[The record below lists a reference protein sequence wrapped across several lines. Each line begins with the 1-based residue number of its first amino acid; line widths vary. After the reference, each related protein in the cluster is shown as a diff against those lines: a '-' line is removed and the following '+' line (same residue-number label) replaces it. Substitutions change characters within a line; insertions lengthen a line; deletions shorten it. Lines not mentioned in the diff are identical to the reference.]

1 MISDYVNNSTN
12 CIQDTYTFLHITSHY
27 FNFFSVFH
35 HTRAVR
41 RRHLPSLRDGSLLL
55 VKPKCRGPPVER
67 CPPEA
72 LLSSGGRLRH
82 RDCGRGGRG
91 AEEKRARVQE
101 QRQPH
106 SRGLLGVYSYQVKV
120 EVLSCSDKYHSDLTI
135 YCKTYF

>member
-1 MISDYVNNSTN
+1 MLTTQPTVFRTP
-12 CIQDTYTFLHITSHY
+12 TLFFTLFHIY
-27 FNFFSVFH
+27 LIFSVFH
-35 HTRAVR
+35 YTRAVR
-41 RRHLPSLRDGSLLL
+41 CRQLPSLRDGSLLL
-55 VKPKCRGPPVER
+55 GQPKCRGPPVER

-120 EVLSCSDKYHSDLTI
+120 EVRNLSYSF
-135 YCKTYF
+135 KT

>member
-1 MISDYVNNSTN
+1 MVSDYVNNSTN
-12 CIQDTYTFLHITSHY
+12 CIQDTYTFLHTKNIPLI
-27 FNFFSVFH
+27 FSVFH

-41 RRHLPSLRDGSLLL
+41 CRQLPSLRDGSILPGQ
-55 VKPKCRGPPVER
+55 PKCRGPLVER

-120 EVLSCSDKYHSDLTI
+120 AFKYAIHPIFLKPDK
-135 YCKTYF
+135 

>member
-1 MISDYVNNSTN
+1 MLTTQPTVFRTP
-12 CIQDTYTFLHITSHY
+12 TLFFTLLHISLI
-27 FNFFSVFH
+27 FSVFH

-41 RRHLPSLRDGSLLL
+41 CRQLPSLRDGSLLPGQ
-55 VKPKCRGPPVER
+55 PKCRGPPVER
-67 CPPEA
+67 CPPET

-91 AEEKRARVQE
+91 AEKKRARVQE

-120 EVLSCSDKYHSDLTI
+120 PFKYAIHSI
-135 YCKTYF
+135 F